1 MNNGDYKVNVFLFH
15 QVWKRYRFHCLDYVD
30 RSESI
35 VPEYPNQSVI
45 RKWNM
50 LTDENYKHVEKVKL
64 MIVMRILK
72 EMAMLMKEVQDSVLL
87 LPTVLHNIKGTSV
100 SPVLVLKI
108 APGEGW
114 IPFSFTTEPNW
125 VALAFL

>member
-1 MNNGDYKVNVFLFH
+1 
-15 QVWKRYRFHCLDYVD
+15 
-30 RSESI
+30 
-35 VPEYPNQSVI
+35 
-45 RKWNM
+45 M

-100 SPVLVLKI
+100 SLVLVLKI
-108 APGEGW
+108 APGEG
-114 IPFSFTTEPNW
+114 
-125 VALAFL
+125 

>member
-15 QVWKRYRFHCLDYVD
+15 QIWKRYRFHCLDYVD

-35 VPEYPNQSVI
+35 LPEYPNQSVI

-108 APGEGW
+108 APGEG
-114 IPFSFTTEPNW
+114 
-125 VALAFL
+125 

>member
-1 MNNGDYKVNVFLFH
+1 
-15 QVWKRYRFHCLDYVD
+15 
-30 RSESI
+30 
-35 VPEYPNQSVI
+35 
-45 RKWNM
+45 M

-72 EMAMLMKEVQDSVLL
+72 EMVMLMKEVQDSVLL

-108 APGEGW
+108 APGEG
-114 IPFSFTTEPNW
+114 
-125 VALAFL
+125 